1 MSQTTPNIEDLLA
14 ADPRDPGCEATLEV
28 FDLYVEA
35 DLAGRDPAKRFPGP
49 AAHLRSC
56 PACRKDYE
64 GLQAV
69 VGAFSAADSSN

>member
-1 MSQTTPNIEDLLA
+1 MSHIARDIDELLA

-35 DLAGRDPAKRFPGP
+35 DLAGRDPARRFPGA

-56 PACRKDYE
+56 PACRKDYD
-64 GLQAV
+64 GLIAV
-69 VGAFSAADSSN
+69 VEAFPAAS